1 MHAFSR
7 AISSR
12 GATCPMRSTI
22 SVFNTDG
29 SKSRDAVVTLKTAK
43 LEGDRLTFDVD
54 ELEGELTGRDG
65 PTALHGGG
73 SHE

>member
-1 MHAFSR
+1 MHALAVQSLR
-7 AISSR
+7 ETS
-12 GATCPMRSTI
+12 TCPMRSTI

-43 LEGDRLTFDVD
+43 FVGDRLTLDVD

-65 PTALHGGG
+65 PAALHGGG
-73 SHE
+73 SQ